1 MAHDLEQES
10 LLRDSQMNRQVKAL
24 EAAAALAATLDR
36 AACHDLTVLLSDLI
50 AGTSG
55 SI

>member
-1 MAHDLEQES
+1 MAPDLEQES
-10 LLRDSQMNRQVKAL
+10 LLHDSQMNRQVKAL
-24 EAAAALAATLDR
+24 EAAATLAATVDR
-36 AACHDLTVLLSDLI
+36 AACHEVTVLLSDLN